1 MLLGLNNAAYNETI
15 LQRICK
21 LALRPIFCS
30 FPQKGF
36 MRHWV
41 FLENWIPS
49 FTYFVSWS
57 KSYNVT
63 VFLFSYSFLLKI
75 YTKVAVAKIGYC
87 GIIQGRL
94 TWICFSSTRFQ
105 WIFLE
110 QLPKSTYLLV
120 LLIYIWCIYLLKVW
134 HFSCWIRNLIY
145 NLQK

>member
-1 MLLGLNNAAYNETI
+1 MPLIMKLFYKEFANLLFDPFFVLSHKKVWCGIEFFWRTGFHLLLTSLVEANLTMW
-15 LQRICK
+15 QCFC
-21 LALRPIFCS
+21 LA
-30 FPQKGF
+30 K
-36 MRHWV
+36 
-41 FLENWIPS
+41 
-49 FTYFVSWS
+49 
-57 KSYNVT
+57 
-63 VFLFSYSFLLKI
+63 YSFLLKI

-134 HFSCWIRNLIY
+134 HFSCWIRNLI
-145 NLQK
+145 